1 MKMRAL
7 RRRLA
12 SDAPDAGVRAAANL
26 PPGWP
31 GRTVTAYGLYHP
43 TGSELDPSAIRLPGQ
58 PALPVVVA
66 RDAPMVF
73 RAHEPGGR
81 LSPDAL
87 GIAAPAAE
95 AAQVWPDV
103 LFAPVLAFDRQ
114 GGRLGQGGGF
124 YDRTIAALRARGPLI
139 VVGVAFS
146 GQELPRVP
154 MEPHDARLDAILTE
168 TAFLP
173 VATET

>member
-1 MKMRAL
+1 MRAL
-7 RRRLA
+7 RRQLA
-12 SDAPDAGVRAAANL
+12 AATPDAGARAAANL
-26 PPGWP
+26 PETWP
-31 GRTVTAYGLYHP
+31 GRPVVAYGLYHP
-43 TGSELDPSAIRLPGQ
+43 TGSELDPSAIRLDGAQ
-58 PALPVVVA
+58 RSLPVVVA

-73 RAHEPGGR
+73 RAHMPGDP

-87 GIAAPAAE
+87 GIAAPTVQAPE
-95 AAQVWPDV
+95 VWPEV
-103 LFAPVLAFDRQ
+103 VFAPVLAFDRR
-114 GGRLGQGGGF
+114 GGRLGQGGGY
-124 YDRTIAALRARGPLI
+124 YDQTIAALRTRGPLI

-146 GQELPRVP
+146 GQELPDVP